1 MLGLSPLRWAGL
13 LLGALLI
20 IGVLLR
26 LRRYEA
32 YRGPLALY
40 ALVGASLVAVSVLPQ
55 LVNLPADL
63 FALRDHPAG
72 RLITLLILA
81 TALALFLVL
90 WNRAKLDRVSGQ
102 QETLIRSL
110 ARDAFFQRQPETEAA
125 SVWVILP
132 AFNEAANV
140 PALLERIAET
150 KAPDVQVLVV
160 DDGSSDDTGA
170 VAEHHGAAVARL
182 PVNAGGGTGLRTG
195 FDIALASGAQYVVT
209 MDADGQHD
217 PAYLEPLLEP
227 LRRGEAEVVIGSRTL
242 GAEAPA
248 SAARALGVRL
258 FNQLISWLLGI
269 RITDCASGYRAMT
282 AQALRQ
288 LHLAQPQYHTAELI
302 IEAAKRGFRIVDVG
316 VAIGPRWSGESKKGR
331 DWSYGLMFLR
341 TVIKTWLR

>member
-1 MLGLSPLRWAGL
+1 
-13 LLGALLI
+13 
-20 IGVLLR
+20 VLAMYR
-26 LRRYEA
+26 LRRYRSERTA
-32 YRGPLALY
+32 TELA
-40 ALVGASLVAVSVLPQ
+40 ALAGLVLILLGAFPALA
-55 LVNLPADL
+55 NLPAEL
-63 FALRDHPAG
+63 FALRDHPRG
-72 RLITLLILA
+72 RLLTLLILA
-81 TALALFLVL
+81 VAVLWFMLL
-90 WNRAKLDRVSGQ
+90 WNRAKIARLSALQDR
-102 QETLIRSL
+102 LFARL
-110 ARDAFFQRQPETEAA
+110 AHERMTWPDGVGGHPPPGA
-125 SVWVILP
+125 VWVIIPALDEADNLPSLLPNLP
-132 AFNEAANV
+132 ASLGGHPV
-140 PALLERIAET
+140 VT
-150 KAPDVQVLVV
+150 LVV
-160 DDGSSDDTGA
+160 DDGSHDDTGA
-170 VAEHHGAAVARL
+170 VAARHGAAVARL

-195 FDIALASGAQYVVT
+195 FDIALAYGAQYVVT

-217 PAYLEPLLEP
+217 PAYLEALLEP